1 MYSGSRLDDFDGQ
14 GHRLSRE
21 VDTNVDQNSVV
32 QYESMSC
39 NEKKRNYHRYNHDQI
54 QNLEAYVGD
63 LKPHLMFK
71 ECTCPDANQR
81 IILGKKLNMDSQQ
94 VKYWFQN
101 RRMKM
106 KNQLKNKE
114 NSVLKQQ
121 IDKLRHEKAL
131 LIMEAMSKPC
141 CAQCG
146 YHPVYEK
153 IYQKD

>member
-1 MYSGSRLDDFDGQ
+1 
-14 GHRLSRE
+14 
-21 VDTNVDQNSVV
+21 
-32 QYESMSC
+32 
-39 NEKKRNYHRYNHDQI
+39 
-54 QNLEAYVGD
+54 
-63 LKPHLMFK
+63 MFK

-81 IILGKKLNMDSQQ
+81 IILGKKLNMDNQQ

-106 KNQLKNKE
+106 KVRSLKLFLNTHLFMVFYEYKILNIFIPQNQLKNKE

>member
-1 MYSGSRLDDFDGQ
+1 MHGLCTCR
-14 GHRLSRE
+14 
-21 VDTNVDQNSVV
+21 
-32 QYESMSC
+32 
-39 NEKKRNYHRYNHDQI
+39 
-54 QNLEAYVGD
+54 
-63 LKPHLMFK
+63 MFK

-106 KNQLKNKE
+106 KVRSLKLFLNTHLFMVFYEYKILNIFIPQNQLKNKE